1 MGEKPTFSIDFR
13 KKSPG
18 SAKTTLFLGWF
29 GMLVGAEDL
38 TFQYILGKVFIP
50 VAFLMGVPSEDID
63 TVARLVGIK
72 VMITE
77 FPAYQEL
84 GHLRETGGISERG
97 ATIATYALCG
107 FANVGSIGI
116 QLGGLGAMAPERK
129 TDLAQVVG
137 RAFIAGCMTSF
148 INACV
153 AGALISTATV

>member
-1 MGEKPTFSIDFR
+1 
-13 KKSPG
+13 
-18 SAKTTLFLGWF
+18 
-29 GMLVGAEDL
+29 MLVGAEDL

-97 ATIATYALCG
+97 AIIATYALCG

-116 QLGGLGAMAPERK
+116 
-129 TDLAQVVG
+129 
-137 RAFIAGCMTSF
+137 
-148 INACV
+148 CV
-153 AGALISTATV
+153 SALKYIHI